1 MQRPVPDQD
10 VRQAFDFLDS
20 DDLALLQPE
29 LAEVRLAAG
38 EALFRIGEDSTL
50 IYVLVAGRLA
60 VRKQTGFADKMQV
73 VALLD
78 PGAPVGEGAIFAGQ
92 VHEATVAA
100 IEDSRLVS
108 FPGKKLD
115 AFRDRYPA
123 LAWKIINRL
132 LFISHLRLRKGS
144 ERLARVL

>member
-1 MQRPVPDQD
+1 MEQSIPDQD
-10 VRQAFDFLDS
+10 VRRAFGYLDA
-20 DDLALLQPE
+20 DDLAALQPH

-38 EALFRIGEDSTL
+38 ETLFRIGEASTL
-50 IYVLVAGRLA
+50 VYVLVTGRLA
-60 VRKQTGFADKMQV
+60 VRKKTGFADKMQV

-78 PGAPVGEGAIFAGQ
+78 PGAPLGEGAVFAGQ

-100 IEDSRLVS
+100 VEDCRLVA
-108 FPGKKLD
+108 FPGEDLG
-115 AFRDRYPA
+115 ALQDRSPA

-132 LFISHLRLRKGS
+132 LYISHLRLRKGS